1 MRTEQAIKEFIDS
14 RIANNLSPLTIE
26 WYTDKLK
33 RFARLYPELPQEPR
47 AIESFLASIT
57 GCPETR
63 HAYFRALRALFKFIS
78 KRYEIP
84 NPVAEVSPPRC
95 SKKMMA
101 TLEPG
106 EMMRLLH
113 SASCLTFRVL
123 NLTCPHSLAEIQ
135 KYAQI
140 PPGQALLL
148 LAPDSEAPDDLFP
161 EDVLK
166 PNAQSKTL
174 PRDDELIHLWDK
186 AKRMVW
192 QIEMQDYQICNYFSK
207 YHNTEAGLKDFESPL
222 PPAKFTAEK
231 LASFIKDIERHT
243 QGN

>member
-1 MRTEQAIKEFIDS
+1 MKTEQAIKAFVDS
-14 RIANNLSPLTIE
+14 RIGNSLSPLTIE

-33 RFARLYPELPQEPR
+33 RFARLYPELPQKPR
-47 AIESFLASIT
+47 SIESFLDSIT

-84 NPVAEVSPPRC
+84 NPVAKVSPPRC

-106 EMMRLLH
+106 EMMRLIH
-113 SASCLTFRVL
+113 SASCLTAHVL
-123 NLTCPHSLAEIQ
+123 DLTCPHSLAEIQ

-140 PPGQALLL
+140 PLGQALLL
-148 LAPDSEAPDDLFP
+148 PDPDSEAPDDLFP

-166 PNAQSKTL
+166 PNGQSKTP

-192 QIEMQDYQICNYFSK
+192 QIEIQDYQIANYFPK
-207 YHNTEAGLKDFESPL
+207 YYHTEAGLKDFESPM

-231 LASFIKDIERHT
+231 LTSFIKDIEWHT